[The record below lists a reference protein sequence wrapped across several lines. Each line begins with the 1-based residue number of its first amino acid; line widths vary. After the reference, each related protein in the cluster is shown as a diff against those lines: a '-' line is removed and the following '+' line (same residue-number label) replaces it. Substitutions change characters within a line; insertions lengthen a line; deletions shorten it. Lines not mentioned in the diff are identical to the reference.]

1 MAPPARLARVRRRW
15 RLLVGLVGIAI
26 AAWALASQRA
36 QLSGSVAIV
45 LHANAV
51 LGAIAFVLEAASD
64 TAWALMTYV
73 LLPSGTRLGWVRFL
87 AISLAALSITNSI
100 PFGAGVSAVW
110 VVTQLHEAD
119 VDVLA
124 AASVIAASNLVAMGT
139 LIALFALALVVH
151 APASSV
157 LSSLDDALI
166 VAVGIAAALALWQLE
181 RLSAAFAELL
191 TRLATRMRWRRLATS
206 ARRLQPL
213 RIPPR
218 RLGASI
224 GLGAGNWAFDFGAL
238 LVALAAVDAHVS
250 VAAAASAYVVG
261 ALATNLPI
269 TPGGLGVVEG
279 SITVALVAFGGAPA
293 PMLAAV
299 ILYRL
304 ASYWIWLPIG
314 WAAYFWIAR
323 RPTHAT
329 T

>member
-1 MAPPARLARVRRRW
+1 MATWVLT
-15 RLLVGLVGIAI
+15 
-26 AAWALASQRA
+26 SQRA
-36 QLSGSVAIV
+36 QLSGSVAIMV
-45 LHANAV
+45 HANAV
-51 LGAIAFVLEAASD
+51 LGVLAFALEAVSD
-64 TAWALMTYV
+64 LAWALMTYV
-73 LLPSGTRLGWVRFL
+73 ILPRGTRLGWARFL

-110 VVTQLHEAD
+110 VVAQLHDAD

-124 AASVIAASNLVAMGT
+124 AASVIAASNLVAIGT
-139 LIALFALALVVH
+139 LIALFAVALAEH
-151 APASSV
+151 APTSSV
-157 LSSLDDALI
+157 LSPLDDTLI
-166 VAVGIAAALALWQLE
+166 VAVGVASAIALWQLE
-181 RLSAAFAELL
+181 RFSAVVAEFLASVAA
-191 TRLATRMRWRRLATS
+191 RLRLRRLEED
-206 ARRLQPL
+206 ARRLRPL
-213 RIPPR
+213 RIPTR

-224 GLGAGNWAFDFGAL
+224 GLGVGNWIFDFGAL

-250 VAAAASAYVVG
+250 ISAAASAYVVG

-279 SITVALVAFGGAPA
+279 SITVALIAFGGGPA

-323 RPTHAT
+323 RPLNAAA
-329 T
+329 